1 MKKYL
6 IIIFVLILCGCEIEI
21 KDSQYEYIDTLG
33 NKGIAKDCWSNFGH
47 YHCDLEDGTRV
58 QVASY
63 KEVK

>member
-33 NKGIAKDCWSNFGH
+33 NKGIAKNCISSFGSMS
-47 YHCDLEDGTRV
+47 CELEDGTRV
-58 QVASY
+58 KVISF